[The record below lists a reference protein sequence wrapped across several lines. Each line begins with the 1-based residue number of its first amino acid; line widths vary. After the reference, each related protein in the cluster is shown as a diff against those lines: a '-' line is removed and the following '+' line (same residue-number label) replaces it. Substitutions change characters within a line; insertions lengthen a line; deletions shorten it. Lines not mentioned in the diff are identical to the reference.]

1 MPGSQAQS
9 TGRADREAATKHWNW
24 CVIGAKKIQPVRKD
38 TFGTNRM
45 RKQSVRQGDATF
57 QGCV

>member
-1 MPGSQAQS
+1 MPG
-9 TGRADREAATKHWNW
+9 REAMSL
-24 CVIGAKKIQPVRKD
+24 AKKIQPVRKD

>member
-1 MPGSQAQS
+1 MPG
-9 TGRADREAATKHWNW
+9 REAM
-24 CVIGAKKIQPVRKD
+24 ILAKKIQPVRKD